1 MEELIGGNS
10 CSDHK
15 FISVGR
21 KTKDV
26 MSSHSLLTVL
36 TNSCNVPYN
45 VVRGE
50 THVYDG
56 KVESKW
62 WAMPQGHRASRQAH
76 GASPISV
83 GE

>member
-1 MEELIGGNS
+1 MVETFAVTNLIYFSRMENKRCYVFTKPPD
-10 CSDHK
+10 CSYK
-15 FISVGR
+15 LGF
-21 KTKDV
+21 T
-26 MSSHSLLTVL
+26 
-36 TNSCNVPYN
+36 VPYN

-83 GE
+83 EQ